1 MDKMTV
7 RDIEV
12 SGKRVLV
19 RVDFNISL
27 DEATGVITDDSRIQ
41 ATLPT
46 IKYLVD
52 RGAKTIL
59 CSHLGQ
65 PMGKV
70 VEKLRMTPVA
80 KHLSHLLGQEAKVVG
95 NCIGPDVEKA
105 VKELK
110 NGEVL
115 ILENLRF
122 HPEEEGNVDAFAQA
136 LSRLADIYVND
147 AFGISHRTH
156 ASTVGITNYLP
167 AVAGLLVENEINT
180 LGGILKNPIHP
191 FAALQKEIN
200 TMDGILEDP
209 VHPFAALLGGAKVS
223 DKVGLITHIMDK
235 VDYLLIGG
243 SMAATFLK
251 AKSHETGQ
259 SLTEVTMLDIA
270 VNLMEKASR
279 KGVRLLLPTDVIVVD
294 EIGAKAKT
302 VSIKNI
308 SVNSRITDIGP
319 QTIRNFSQELKRC
332 QTIFWNGPMGIY
344 EIPRFAK
351 GTISMAKLIAGLDAV
366 TIIGGAST
374 VGIVTEIKLT
384 KRMSFISTGGGA
396 LLSYLGGR
404 ALPGLQLLLE
414 KN

>member
-19 RVDFNISL
+19 RVDFNVSL

-70 VEKLRMTPVA
+70 VEKLRMAPVA
-80 KHLSHLLGQEAKVVG
+80 KHLSHLLGQEAKIVG

-105 VKELK
+105 VEELK

-122 HPEEEGNVDAFAQA
+122 HPEEERNTDAFAQA

-147 AFGISHRTH
+147 AFGISHRMH

-167 AVAGLLVENEINT
+167 AVAGLLVEKEINT
-180 LGGILKNPIHP
+180 LGGIL
-191 FAALQKEIN
+191 
-200 TMDGILEDP
+200 EDP
-209 VHPFAALLGGAKVS
+209 AHPFAALLGGAKIS

-243 SMAATFLK
+243 GMAATFLK
-251 AKSHETGQ
+251 AKSYETGQ

-270 VNLMEKASR
+270 FNLMEKASR
-279 KGVRLLLPTDVIVVD
+279 KGVRLLLPTDVIAVD
-294 EIGAKAKT
+294 EIGVKVKT

-332 QTIFWNGPMGIY
+332 QTIFWNGPMGIC

-351 GTISMAKLIAGLDAV
+351 GTISMAKLIASLDAV

-396 LLSYLGGR
+396 SLSYLGGR
-404 ALPGLQLLLE
+404 ALPGLELLLE

>member
-12 SGKRVLV
+12 NGKRVLV
-19 RVDFNISL
+19 RVDFNVSL

-70 VEKLRMTPVA
+70 VEKLRMAPVA

-105 VKELK
+105 VEELK

-122 HPEEEGNVDAFAQA
+122 HPEEERNTDAFAQA

-147 AFGISHRTH
+147 AFGISHRMH

-167 AVAGLLVENEINT
+167 AVAGLLVEKEINT
-180 LGGILKNPIHP
+180 LGGIL
-191 FAALQKEIN
+191 
-200 TMDGILEDP
+200 EDP
-209 VHPFAALLGGAKVS
+209 AHPFAALLGGAKIS

-243 SMAATFLK
+243 GMAATFLK
-251 AKSHETGQ
+251 AKSYETGQ

-270 VNLMEKASR
+270 FNLMEKASR
-279 KGVRLLLPTDVIVVD
+279 KGVRLLLPTDVIAVD
-294 EIGAKAKT
+294 EIGVKVKT

-332 QTIFWNGPMGIY
+332 QTIFWNGPMGIC

-351 GTISMAKLIAGLDAV
+351 GTISMAKLIASLDAV

-396 LLSYLGGR
+396 SLSYLGGR
-404 ALPGLQLLLE
+404 ALPGLELLLE
-414 KN
+414 KISN

>member
-12 SGKRVLV
+12 NGKRVLV
-19 RVDFNISL
+19 RVDFNVSL

-46 IKYLVD
+46 IKYLVN

-70 VEKLRMTPVA
+70 VEKLRMAPVA

-105 VKELK
+105 VEELK

-122 HPEEEGNVDAFAQA
+122 HPEEERNTDAFAQA

-147 AFGISHRTH
+147 AFGISHRMH
-156 ASTVGITNYLP
+156 ASTVGITYYLP
-167 AVAGLLVENEINT
+167 AVAGLLVEKEINT
-180 LGGILKNPIHP
+180 LGGIL
-191 FAALQKEIN
+191 
-200 TMDGILEDP
+200 EDP
-209 VHPFAALLGGAKVS
+209 ARPFAALLGGAKIS
-223 DKVGLITHIMDK
+223 DKVGLITHIMDN

-243 SMAATFLK
+243 GMAAIFLK
-251 AKSHETGQ
+251 AKSYETGQ

-270 VNLMEKASR
+270 FNLMEKASR

-294 EIGAKAKT
+294 EIGVKVKT

-319 QTIRNFSQELKRC
+319 QTISNFSQELKRC

-351 GTISMAKLIAGLDAV
+351 GTISMAKLIASLNAV

-374 VGIVTEIKLT
+374 VGIVTEIKLA

-396 LLSYLGGR
+396 SLSYLGGR
-404 ALPGLQLLLE
+404 ALPGLELLLE
-414 KN
+414 KISN